1 MDPEDAQTEA
11 AILTIISW
19 LEAGDSIP
27 AILEEILVNAV
38 EGFDLGPYAKDLE
51 INDGFVGKQLRE
63 FLVVKRCEV
72 SGTTSARQGIESTA
86 CKLTSNWMGD
96 DLLPWLVP
104 KGVSGDSRCMAW
116 QYGGGNSLAGCHRE
130 DANLHFVHLMPMLS
144 MDISGLQEGCTMERI
159 ATLAMDHRL
168 QSKIWLFMC
177 SRDTNDVILLN
188 KEMACLDDDI
198 LEDML
203 DAIGDDLF
211 KGKLYVIKPDWA
223 RLNGWQ
229 MVSMCPGDI
238 ICSDYPHAVCG
249 GTASVLSVAW
259 NTCQLSNLTKYLQK
273 SYELSEHRRKQ
284 QKAMVAM
291 DIMRMISLNK
301 AASKFGGVEIAHALM
316 NLHVLGDTGVAI
328 IQDITAARRKLGFVE
343 SEQAVRQALLHA
355 KTAILTNKKC
365 LSLPSSLLSALPQK
379 SSQLLSTRI
388 VVTNLRCF
396 SLRMPLSNT
405 LYLRSLKDCQASSR
419 HYCGHCIEQDFNR
432 NQSPV
437 KVHTFLLKHLKNM

>member
-1 MDPEDAQTEA
+1 MDPGDAQTEA

-63 FLVVKRCEV
+63 FLV
-72 SGTTSARQGIESTA
+72 
-86 CKLTSNWMGD
+86 
-96 DLLPWLVP
+96 
-104 KGVSGDSRCMAW
+104 
-116 QYGGGNSLAGCHRE
+116 GNSLAGCHRE

-144 MDISGLQEGCTMERI
+144 MDISGLQEGSTMERV

-188 KEMACLDDDI
+188 KEMASLDDDI
-198 LEDML
+198 PEDML
-203 DAIGDDLF
+203 DAIGDDIF
-211 KGKLYVIKPDWA
+211 KGKLYVIRPDWA
-223 RLNGWQ
+223 RQNGWQ

-249 GTASVLSVAW
+249 GTSVLSVAW
-259 NTCQLSNLTKYLQK
+259 NTCQLSSLTKYLQK

-291 DIMRMISLNK
+291 DIMKMMSLNNK

-316 NLHVLGDTGVAI
+316 NLHVIGDAGVAI
-328 IQDITAARRKLGFVE
+328 IQDITAARRKVGFME
-343 SEQAVRQALLHA
+343 SEQAVRQALLNA
-355 KTAILTNKKC
+355 KTAILTKEKC
-365 LSLPSSLLSALPQK
+365 LSVPSSLLSALPQK

-396 SLRMPLSNT
+396 SCRMPLSDT
-405 LYLRSLKDCQASSR
+405 LYLCSLKDCQASSR